1 MDMESLSDPIQIA
14 IQFVLFKMTK
24 GLTEIDGEE
33 TFANVSE
40 AQVQHFLSL
49 DATVLSTEMAL
60 QTLNETNQMMV
71 PGDSVGDLDPDLQ
84 DSHCQKD
91 VNKENFLDTM
101 YEM

>member
-1 MDMESLSDPIQIA
+1 MESLSDPIQIA
-14 IQFVLFKMTK
+14 IQFILFKMTK
-24 GLTEIDGEE
+24 GPTEIDGEE

-40 AQVQHFLSL
+40 AQVQHFLNL

-60 QTLNETNQMMV
+60 QILIETNQPMV
-71 PGDSVGDLDPDLQ
+71 LGDSAGDLDPDPQ